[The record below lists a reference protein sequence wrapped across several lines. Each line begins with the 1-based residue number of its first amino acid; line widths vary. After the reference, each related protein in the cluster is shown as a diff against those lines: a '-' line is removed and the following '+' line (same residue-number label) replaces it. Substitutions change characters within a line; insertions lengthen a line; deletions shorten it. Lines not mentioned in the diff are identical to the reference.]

1 MKAKSKMQIR
11 WLGFF
16 LCILVLLTGCSELG
30 IGAIQETSPTKYG
43 EWEKYHTAPSF
54 LPQKIDDYTV
64 NAYSYTLYNYLDTCY
79 EIFLDI
85 TVSEERLNEL
95 IGNARQ
101 RSDVLIERETYY
113 SNGYTEIVFADMY
126 EKGCVNEH
134 DGLEQV
140 GIAEIDKVI
149 YNPETFNILYV
160 SFHAEDTSVYDVERI
175 TYFNRFSIAPDEYIE
190 HLYEVTTDE

>member
-1 MKAKSKMQIR
+1 MELFSAVRVASYICGLGIKKEKRARAVKAKSKMQIR

-101 RSDVLIERETYY
+101 RSDVLIEKETYY

-126 EKGCVNEH
+126 GRSNVLTPFMIK
-134 DGLEQV
+134 
-140 GIAEIDKVI
+140 
-149 YNPETFNILYV
+149 
-160 SFHAEDTSVYDVERI
+160 
-175 TYFNRFSIAPDEYIE
+175 RFEM
-190 HLYEVTTDE
+190 L